1 MKKAKKKKHHKAMA
15 IVMGLTLINTV
26 FSVIMRLRDRKEII
40 KVLGEPESYAV
51 VFSSK
56 KSTKIQ

>member
-1 MKKAKKKKHHKAMA
+1 MKKAKKKKHHKALA
-15 IVMGLTLINTV
+15 IVMALTLINTV
-26 FSVIMRLRDRKEII
+26 ISAIMRLRDRKQII

-56 KSTKIQ
+56 KSTKFQ

>member
-1 MKKAKKKKHHKAMA
+1 MKKVKKKKHHKAMA
-15 IVMGLTLINTV
+15 IVMALTLINTV
-26 FSVIMRLRDRKEII
+26 ISIIIRLRDRKEII
-40 KVLGEPESYAV
+40 KVLGEPDNYAV

>member
-15 IVMGLTLINTV
+15 IVMVLTLINTV

-56 KSTKIQ
+56 KTTKTQ